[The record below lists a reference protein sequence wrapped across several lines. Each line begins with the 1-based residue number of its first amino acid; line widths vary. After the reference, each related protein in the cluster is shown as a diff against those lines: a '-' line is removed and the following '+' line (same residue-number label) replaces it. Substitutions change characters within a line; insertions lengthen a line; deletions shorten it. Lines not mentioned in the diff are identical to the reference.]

1 MVDDIKVQDGYGW
14 LVILKIYD
22 LVELAEPMV
31 AISRDD
37 AHSLS
42 EFDPQEPF
50 LIVGMDEGHNSIAI
64 ILEKGVDSD
73 KTTLIALF

>member
-14 LVILKIYD
+14 LVILKLYD